1 MRACVIM
8 PRSPTSTTRFSLKR
22 RTASVSGSRV
32 SPSNTSTVPSLRW
45 RLGSARSIAGC
56 AAPRTSRARWSS
68 SSSTSSAGDQGRRV
82 PWIVLAGAVKRREEL
97 GGQVF
102 AGRQKC
108 ARRRSARLQ
117 TIRMPDVLGYARIS
131 TAAQDLEV
139 QHRRLREEAR
149 AIRIF
154 DDIER
159 RRGYGNLAG
168 RPRVSPFRPAPFCLE
183 RAHAGKRILLGGV
196 PGTGK
201 GGDPGRRRG
210 RRERDPWSP
219 RKGLRRFR
227 LVAAKKNSHAWTDG
241 WTRKD
246 SDKSLGPP

>member
-1 MRACVIM
+1 
-8 PRSPTSTTRFSLKR
+8 
-22 RTASVSGSRV
+22 
-32 SPSNTSTVPSLRW
+32 VPSLRW
-45 RLGSARSIAGC
+45 RRASARSIAGC

-102 AGRQKC
+102 AGQQKC

-117 TIRMPDVLGYARIS
+117 TIRMPDVLGYARVS

-139 QHRRLREEAR
+139 QHRRLREEAGR
-149 AIRIF
+149 SASSMTSSGAT
-154 DDIER
+154 
-159 RRGYGNLAG
+159 GYGNLAG
-168 RPRVSPFRPAPFCLE
+168 RPRVSPFRPAPF
-183 RAHAGKRILLGGV
+183 AWSGHKRILLGGV

-227 LVAAKKNSHAWTDG
+227 LVAAEKNSHAWTDG
-241 WTRKD
+241 WKRKD
-246 SDKSLGPP
+246 SDESLGPP

>member
-1 MRACVIM
+1 MEFVLVDLLGRRSRTTGAVDCTCWCSQAARRAGRSGIRWTAKVRKATLGSVADDPNARRSRLC
-8 PRSPTSTTRFSLKR
+8 PRIDRGT
-22 RTASVSGSRV
+22 GSR
-32 SPSNTSTVPSLRW
+32 
-45 RLGSARSIAGC
+45 G
-56 AAPRTSRARWSS
+56 AAPAPP
-68 SSSTSSAGDQGRRV
+68 RR
-82 PWIVLAGAVKRREEL
+82 G
-97 GGQVF
+97 
-102 AGRQKC
+102 
-108 ARRRSARLQ
+108 
-117 TIRMPDVLGYARIS
+117 
-131 TAAQDLEV
+131 
-139 QHRRLREEAR
+139 R

-159 RRGYGNLAG
+159 RHGLRELG
-168 RPRVSPFRPAPFCLE
+168 RTPTSFSVQTGAFCLE